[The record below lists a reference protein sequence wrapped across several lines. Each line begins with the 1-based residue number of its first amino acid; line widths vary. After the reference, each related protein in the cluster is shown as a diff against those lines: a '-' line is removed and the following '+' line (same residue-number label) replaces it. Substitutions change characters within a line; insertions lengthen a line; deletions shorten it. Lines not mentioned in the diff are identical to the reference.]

1 MVTLRVPIREDRD
14 ASYDILIGRGLLT
27 DLPAHLASRCP
38 AAAYAVVSDS
48 HVGPLYGEAV
58 TATLVRAGLRAELLT
73 FPAGEASKNRD
84 TWAMLCDR
92 LLAHHFGRD
101 AAVVALGGGVVGDLA
116 GFVAATYLRG
126 IPYVQ
131 APTSLLAM
139 IDSSIGGKTGI
150 DVPAGKNLVG
160 AFLQPRFV
168 LADLDVLTTL
178 PPMQVA
184 AGMAEAVKH
193 GVIADADYFA
203 LLDRES
209 AAAAA
214 RDGAVL
220 QEVVRRSVEI
230 KAQVVAQDERESGVR
245 AVLNFGHTVGHA
257 IEARAGFT
265 ASHGEAVAVG
275 MVVEARLGETLGVTE
290 PGTADRIAVALARY
304 HLPLGLPRAVGPM
317 ELLDAMRHDKKA
329 RAAEI
334 RFALPARIGA
344 MHRGAHGAH
353 TIAVPDKS
361 ILEALEPRD

>member
-1 MVTLRVPIREDRD
+1 MVTLHVPIREDRD

-27 DLPAHLASRCP
+27 DLPTHLASRCP

-84 TWAMLCDR
+84 TWAMLGDR

-178 PPMQVA
+178 PPPQVA

-203 LLDRES
+203 LLERES
-209 AAAAA
+209 AAATA

-245 AVLNFGHTVGHA
+245 AVLNFGHTVAHA

-275 MVVEARLGETLGVTE
+275 MVVEARLGETLGVTA

-304 HLPLGLPRAVGPM
+304 HLPLGLPRAVGPT

-334 RFALPARIGA
+334 RFALPSRIGA
-344 MHRGAHGAH
+344 MHRGANGAH

-361 ILEALEPRD
+361 ILEVLEPSD